1 VSPDAR
7 DEPGQRAYLELQKR
21 AKATGRNT
29 QELLD
34 LYTLEGFLARLA
46 VSDARDDFILKGGV
60 LLAAF
65 GNRRPTRDV
74 DLAALH
80 ISNAPASVLSQI
92 VEVCDAVVPIDDGVR
107 FSTASVTADVIRD
120 EDEYSGV
127 RVSVDARIGKARIRF
142 HVDVNIGD
150 PIVPGPDVV
159 SVPRLL
165 GGDPI
170 EVRGYPLHMVLAEK
184 LVTAVQ
190 RGVANT
196 RWRDFG
202 DIWTLTRGHAV
213 SGSDLQD
220 AIYEVAAHRRV
231 DIASLADVLE
241 GYADL
246 AQPKWDAWRRR
257 HIRDDLPAQF
267 HRVTESVIEFADPVL
282 TGDVSERIWDPDRT
296 AWT

>member
-1 VSPDAR
+1 MSPDPR
-7 DEPGQRAYLELQKR
+7 DGAGARAYLELQKR
-21 AKATGRNT
+21 ANATGRNT

-46 VSDARDDFILKGGV
+46 TSDARDDFILKGGV

-74 DLAALH
+74 DLAAQH
-80 ISNAPASVLSQI
+80 ISNAPASVLSRI
-92 VEVCDAVVPIDDGVR
+92 VNVGDVALPIDDGVR
-107 FSTASVTADVIRD
+107 FSTAGATADVIRD

-150 PIVPGPDVV
+150 PIIPGPDIV

-184 LVTAVQ
+184 IVTAAQ

-202 DIWTLTRGHAV
+202 DIWTLTRSHSV
-213 SGSDLQD
+213 SGSSLHE
-220 AIYEVAAHRRV
+220 AMLEVAAHRRV
-231 DIASLADVLE
+231 ELASLTDVLD

-246 AQPKWDAWRRR
+246 AQPKWEAWRRR
-257 HIRDDLPAQF
+257 HARDDLPTQF
-267 HRVTESVIEFADPVL
+267 HGVVESVIDFADPVL
-282 TGDVSERIWDPDRT
+282 TGDAAERVWDPDRT
-296 AWT
+296 AWQ

>member
-1 VSPDAR
+1 MNPDPRDGAGAR
-7 DEPGQRAYLELQKR
+7 GYRELQAR

-46 VSDARDDFILKGGV
+46 ISDARDDFILKGGV

-74 DLAALH
+74 DLAAQH
-80 ISNAPASVLSQI
+80 ISNAPASVLSRI
-92 VEVCDAVVPIDDGVR
+92 VNVCDVAPLVDDGVE
-107 FSTASVTADVIRD
+107 FSTSGATADVIRD

-127 RVSVDARIGKARIRF
+127 RVSVDARIGKARLRF

-184 LVTAVQ
+184 IVTAVQ
-190 RGVANT
+190 RGAANT

-202 DIWTLTRGHAV
+202 DIWTLTRNHSV
-213 SGSDLQD
+213 SGTARQD
-220 AIYEVAAHRRV
+220 AIREVAAHRRV
-231 DIASLADVLE
+231 ELASLADVLD

-246 AQPKWDAWRRR
+246 AQPKWESWRRR
-257 HIRDDLPAQF
+257 HIRDDLPPRFQP
-267 HRVTESVIEFADPVL
+267 VIESAIEFADPVL
-282 TGDVSERIWDPDRT
+282 TGDASQRVWDPNRAT
-296 AWT
+296 WR